1 MITKWTADTNIRN
14 IYYKNAKAES
24 GLTPWFTRSSIK
36 KKPYHDNK
44 GHDMVDDAE
53 YTQPSGYRQK
63 QKDRETG
70 RILLQQYSNTA
81 VFFTKL
87 MNLTAV
93 FMIS

>member
-1 MITKWTADTNIRN
+1 
-14 IYYKNAKAES
+14 
-24 GLTPWFTRSSIK
+24 
-36 KKPYHDNK
+36 
-44 GHDMVDDAE
+44 MVDDAE
-53 YTQPSGYRQK
+53 YTHPSGYRQK

-70 RILLQQYSNTA
+70 RLLLQQYSNTA